1 VSDKWLGLAPGTA
14 EDIVA
19 LYRSGFDRVAQDGE
33 SIEQGFCRT
42 IQEVMVGAQ
51 GLEPWTR

>member
-33 SIEQGFCRT
+33 SIEQGFCR
-42 IQEVMVGAQ
+42 
-51 GLEPWTR
+51 